1 VRLSVFQID
10 AFAEKIFQGN
20 PAAVVPLE
28 AWLPDKLLQAIAQEN
43 NLSETAYFM
52 KQGDEYH
59 IRWFTPTVEVDLC
72 GHATLAAAHVI
83 FEILGFQG
91 NEIVFHSKSGALK
104 VTRRND
110 LIELDFPVS
119 TISKCETPIEIIQAF
134 GKEPIEVWKSDDY
147 IAAYENE
154 SDIVSLSPDFSI
166 LNKLECRGVVATAQG
181 KGTDFV
187 SRFFAPRCGINEDP
201 VTGSAHCELTP
212 YWAKQLGKNKLS
224 ATQLSQ
230 RGGKLQC
237 ELAGDRV
244 LIAGKAITYLQGSIE
259 IQTF

>member
-1 VRLSVFQID
+1 VRLSIFQID

-28 AWLPDKLLQAIAQEN
+28 AWLPDELLQDIAQEN

-52 KQGDEYH
+52 KQGDGYH

-91 NEIVFHSKSGALK
+91 NEIVFHSKSGELK
-104 VTRRND
+104 VTKRND

-147 IAAYENE
+147 IAVYENE

-166 LNKLECRGVVATAQG
+166 LNKLECRGIIATAQG
-181 KGTDFV
+181 KETDFV

-224 ATQLSQ
+224 AAQLSK

-259 IQTF
+259 I

>member
-1 VRLSVFQID
+1 L
-10 AFAEKIFQGN
+10 IFQCPRSLN
-20 PAAVVPLE
+20 
-28 AWLPDKLLQAIAQEN
+28 
-43 NLSETAYFM
+43 
-52 KQGDEYH
+52 
-59 IRWFTPTVEVDLC
+59 R
-72 GHATLAAAHVI
+72 
-83 FEILGFQG
+83 
-91 NEIVFHSKSGALK
+91 
-104 VTRRND
+104 
-110 LIELDFPVS
+110 
-119 TISKCETPIEIIQAF
+119 ETPIEIIQAF

-147 IAAYENE
+147 IAVYENE

-166 LNKLECRGVVATAQG
+166 LNKLECRGIIATAQG
-181 KGTDFV
+181 KETDFV

-224 ATQLSQ
+224 AAQLSK

-259 IQTF
+259 I